1 MWQCQGMSKGLFSLP
16 GTVMC
21 LVNTTAMCTAC
32 PQVPVA
38 HGKADLTIYR
48 DAGAAVIKVLSKS
61 GVCER
66 ASIDEAYLDV
76 TAAAQELLAE
86 ARKGGSKNSNTGSGV
101 STAGA
106 AVGQLGAGASDE
118 TAAEEASGMQVDEQL
133 EPLGDTEGGLLHML
147 PLPETFEG
155 WHVAGVV
162 SHTGLHGWR

>member
-1 MWQCQGMSKGLFSLP
+1 M
-16 GTVMC
+16 
-21 LVNTTAMCTAC
+21 
-32 PQVPVA
+32 A

-61 GVCER
+61 GICER

-86 ARKGGSKNSNTGSGV
+86 ARKGGSSNSNTGSGL

-106 AVGQLGAGASDE
+106 AVGQLGAAAYDE
-118 TAAEEASGMQVDEQL
+118 SAAEEFGGMQADEQVEL
-133 EPLGDTEGGLLHML
+133 LGGAEGGLLHML

-162 SHTGLHGWR
+162 SHMCLCVWR